1 MKSITGALRAAI
13 GQRAKERP
21 AIEPVPRS
29 RRIDGKVCL
38 VTGAN
43 SGLGKAV
50 AIDLAARGGRVLMAC
65 RGGHPEAGE
74 DVKRRSGSSAVQM
87 LKVDLAD
94 LASVH
99 RLGDELRAATP
110 RIDIAVLNA
119 GLMPR
124 QASQSKQGF
133 ELMFAV
139 HFLANRV
146 LVARL
151 LEDGLIQPP
160 DAGSEAPRIVLVS
173 SETHRGAGPIDF
185 DRLGASVNY
194 SFKDGLKHYGQSKL
208 TQCTFAQELSRRLNP
223 TGETR
228 VAVHALCPGP
238 INSNIAREA
247 PLLLRP
253 VLAPIMKAF
262 FLSPAK
268 AALPVT
274 YLCCSDA
281 AGERTGLYLH
291 MMREK
296 PPAPEASDP
305 QNGAKLWS
313 ASEALLRP
321 HAPRTS

>member
-13 GQRAKERP
+13 GQRATERP
-21 AIEPVPRS
+21 AIEPVPKS

-74 DVKRRSGSSAVQM
+74 DVKGRSGSSAVQM

-124 QASQSKQGF
+124 QASQSRQGF

-146 LVARL
+146 LVGRL
-151 LEDGLIQPP
+151 LEDGLLQPRMP
-160 DAGSEAPRIVLVS
+160 AAKRRASFWCPPKPIAAPSRSISTVS
-173 SETHRGAGPIDF
+173 AHSSTTRSRTASSTT
-185 DRLGASVNY
+185 DRAS
-194 SFKDGLKHYGQSKL
+194 
-208 TQCTFAQELSRRLNP
+208 
-223 TGETR
+223 
-228 VAVHALCPGP
+228 
-238 INSNIAREA
+238 
-247 PLLLRP
+247 
-253 VLAPIMKAF
+253 
-262 FLSPAK
+262 
-268 AALPVT
+268 
-274 YLCCSDA
+274 
-281 AGERTGLYLH
+281 
-291 MMREK
+291 
-296 PPAPEASDP
+296 
-305 QNGAKLWS
+305 
-313 ASEALLRP
+313 
-321 HAPRTS
+321 